1 MTYLIHKNT
10 APTWKVAFH
19 KCILNFRN
27 QVTLVLKMRLNIL
40 HLNPSHHHSIQK
52 KALQHCKT
60 ACSTICIQKLVNSS
74 NNWSD
79 AFKDPCR
86 TPTIFPST
94 VYSLLTTPESNL
106 MASVMSVRTWSN
118 ECAVF
123 LLSRTRTALR
133 GFTPLRMI
141 VTSLGLMKSLLSLPS
156 GHTDLAVPREEGSRV
171 VLALTDQLGFTFFV

>member
-1 MTYLIHKNT
+1 M
-10 APTWKVAFH
+10 FEM
-19 KCILNFRN
+19 F
-27 QVTLVLKMRLNIL
+27 
-40 HLNPSHHHSIQK
+40 IQGPIT
-52 KALQHCKT
+52 ALQHCKT
-60 ACSTICIQKLVNSS
+60 TCNTICIQKLVNSS

-79 AFKDPCR
+79 AFNDPCW

-106 MASVMSVRTWSN
+106 IASVMSVRTWSN

-123 LLSRTRTALR
+123 LLSRIRTALR

-156 GHTDLAVPREEGSRV
+156 GQTDLALPREMGSRMDTA